1 LSHATT
7 EDTSLIRFAVRAR
20 PDGDRGGAVRD
31 FYGLSATG
39 RAFLRHGFDPDPDR
53 PLYIDGAMR
62 SLPGLGLV
70 ALACSKART
79 ERTRGELHDDDLW
92 LNVTLEGR
100 RAVWHCGREAVFGAG
115 EALLSTGSQASRNA
129 FSDTR
134 FISFRVPF
142 KPIAAMVP
150 NVEDHLCR
158 PIRAD
163 VEALRLLARYG
174 AMLMEDTQICS
185 APAMQRLVTVHVHD
199 LVALALGAGRD
210 AAQVAAARGGQA
222 ARLRAIKADIE
233 DNLARPDLS
242 AATIAAR
249 HRLPLRYLQRLF
261 EADGVS
267 CTDYV
272 LKRRLARAH
281 QLLRES
287 FDQPISA
294 IAFASGFGHL
304 SRFNRAFRSRFGQ
317 TPSDVRL
324 QAQREEWSQT
334 GNGAAARP
342 H

>member
-1 LSHATT
+1 MSRTT
-7 EDTSLIRFAVRAR
+7 NTGDTDVVRFAVRAR
-20 PDGDRGGAVRD
+20 PDGDRGSAVRD

-39 RAFLRHGFDPDPDR
+39 RAFLRHGFDPAPDR

-70 ALACSKART
+70 ALSCSKART
-79 ERTRGELHDDDLW
+79 ERTRAELHDDDLW
-92 LNVTLEGR
+92 LNVTLEGK
-100 RAVWHCGREAVFGAG
+100 RAVWHCGREAVFGDG

-150 NVEDHLCR
+150 NLEDHLCR
-158 PIRAD
+158 PIRRD
-163 VEALRLLARYG
+163 VETLRLLARYG
-174 AMLMEDTQICS
+174 EMLMDDAQTCA
-185 APAMQRLVTVHVHD
+185 APEMQRLVVTHIYD
-199 LVALALGAGRD
+199 LVALALGAGGD
-210 AAQVAAARGGQA
+210 AAQAAAARGGQA

-233 DNLARPDLS
+233 ENLARPDLS

-249 HRLPLRYLQRLF
+249 HRVPLRYLQRLF
-261 EADGVS
+261 EADGIS
-267 CTDYV
+267 CTEYV

-294 IAFASGFGHL
+294 VAVAAGFGHL

-317 TPSDVRL
+317 TPSDVRV
-324 QAQREEWSQT
+324 QAQREDWIAS
-334 GNGAAARP
+334 GDRVLA
-342 H
+342 